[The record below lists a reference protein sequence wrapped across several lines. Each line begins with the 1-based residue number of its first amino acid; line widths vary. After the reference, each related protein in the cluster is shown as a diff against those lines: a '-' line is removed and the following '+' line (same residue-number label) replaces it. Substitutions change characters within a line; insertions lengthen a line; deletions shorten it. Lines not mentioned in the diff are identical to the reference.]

1 MTSVNY
7 DASVGWYPSEN
18 LFLEAAVFYKDIENF
33 IVDVN
38 GIGMSIADLPLTL
51 PVNQVTEF
59 VIPQDL
65 YLNEINVTVNGES
78 AKVYGVEL
86 SYNQYFDNG
95 FFLQSNATLL
105 NSEAVLD
112 ESIRQGKVAL
122 PDQADTT
129 FNLVFGWESQ
139 TFSARLIGN
148 IRSDVL
154 EQIGSCPVTA
164 DINDPKGC
172 KVWGDQYQADVKS
185 LDFKLQYDVTDKVQV
200 YFDAINLTEEADLRY
215 FQGNA
220 LSGGNILYQKEEY
233 GRSYQL
239 GVNVKFY

>member
-122 PDQADTT
+122 PA
-129 FNLVFGWESQ
+129 
-139 TFSARLIGN
+139 
-148 IRSDVL
+148 
-154 EQIGSCPVTA
+154 
-164 DINDPKGC
+164 K
-172 KVWGDQYQADVKS
+172 
-185 LDFKLQYDVTDKVQV
+185 
-200 YFDAINLTEEADLRY
+200 EA
-215 FQGNA
+215 A
-220 LSGGNILYQKEEY
+220 
-233 GRSYQL
+233 
-239 GVNVKFY
+239 